1 MSRCWI
7 AANHSQLPDAAPSPP
22 ASLQICLEDDRGSL
36 VRTVQEAIRQRNHAL
51 GRSVFE
57 NLEVLLVSRDPQLRG
72 WAIEFLEALQ
82 DSAAWDPQ
90 QANAY
95 TPLMGPGARRIWFA
109 LDAIRSDLA
118 ECSVLEAEVGMWR
131 VVHHG

>member
-1 MSRCWI
+1 MSQCWI
-7 AANHSQLPDAAPSPP
+7 AANHSRLPDAAPSSP
-22 ASLQICLEDDRGSL
+22 AALQSYLEDDRMSL
-36 VRTVQEAIRQRNHAL
+36 VRAVQEATRQRNHTL
-51 GRSVFE
+51 GRTLFE
-57 NLEVLLVSRDPQLRG
+57 NLEILLASRDPQLRS

-90 QANAY
+90 QVDAY
-95 TPLMGPGARRIWFA
+95 TPLMGPGTRRLWLA

-131 VVHHG
+131 VAHHG